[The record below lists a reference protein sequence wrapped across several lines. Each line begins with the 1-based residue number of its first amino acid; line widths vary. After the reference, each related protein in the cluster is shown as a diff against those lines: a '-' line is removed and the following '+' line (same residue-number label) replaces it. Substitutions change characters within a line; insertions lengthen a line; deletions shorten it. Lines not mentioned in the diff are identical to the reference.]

1 MGHMIRVNRAAG
13 YRFAIV
19 DMDGAIVQQAK
30 SASSW
35 RRDWASAGNLP
46 RSLIY
51 CGEDGET
58 CIERVRQHSTE
69 WQAVGFSSLPSV
81 QGIGYLDEDDDP
93 EIMRQA
99 EREALGLANRTGQ
112 PVRLLDGWG
121 TLDDVIEPA

>member
-1 MGHMIRVNRAAG
+1 MSHMIRVNRAAG
-13 YRFAIV
+13 YRFAVV
-19 DMDGAIVQQAK
+19 DMDGNVVQQAK

-58 CIERVRQHSTE
+58 CIERVRQHSTA

-81 QGIGYLDEDDDP
+81 QGVGYLDEDDDP

-99 EREALGLANRTGQ
+99 EREARELANRTGQ